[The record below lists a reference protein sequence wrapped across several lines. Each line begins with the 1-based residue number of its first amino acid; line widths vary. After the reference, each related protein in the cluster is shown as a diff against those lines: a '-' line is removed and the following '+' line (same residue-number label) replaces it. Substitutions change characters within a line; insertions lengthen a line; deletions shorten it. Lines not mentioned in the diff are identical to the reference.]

1 VNVIVDQQVEQVA
14 QITEVAAGLVR
25 DMADLATAVGETR
38 QVSTTLRERSQAL
51 DVAVADN
58 HQQTGMTSHL
68 R

>member
-1 VNVIVDQQVEQVA
+1 VA
-14 QITEVAAGLVR
+14 SGLVR
-25 DMADLATAVGETR
+25 YMADLATAVGETR

-58 HQQTGMTSHL
+58 HQQAGLTSQL